1 MSVEFCDTNLF
12 VYAYD
17 RSAGEKHHRARDVVN
32 GLWQSANG
40 ALSIQVLQELFVT
53 LTRKLATQLTLQDAR
68 SLIADLATWRVVEPN
83 RQDVLEAID
92 NSQRWRISFWDAMLL
107 TTADKAGASVLW
119 SEDLN
124 HGQVYGGVT
133 VCNPFREP

>member
-17 RSAGEKHHRARDVVN
+17 RSAGEKHDRARDVVN

-107 TTADKAGASVLW
+107 TTANKAGASVLW

-133 VCNPFREP
+133 VRNPFREP